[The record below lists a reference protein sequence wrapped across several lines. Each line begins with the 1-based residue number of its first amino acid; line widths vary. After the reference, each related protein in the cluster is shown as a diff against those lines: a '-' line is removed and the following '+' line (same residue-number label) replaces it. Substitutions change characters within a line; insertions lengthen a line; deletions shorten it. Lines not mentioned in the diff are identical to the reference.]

1 MHKTVVRNQAY
12 QTKSFTTVERHNE
25 RKNEE
30 YFNGDV
36 ELERAKLNVYF
47 KRNFREDGTVE
58 TYQETFNRLLAE
70 KKTVLHGTKPDA
82 KLFCEL
88 VYDINTTYFDERGG
102 YEFAKKYFEEA
113 YRQAV
118 KEIGSEDYIISAVM
132 HADERNSRLSEQLGR
147 DVYHYHLHVVY
158 VPVVQKEIKWSKRTK
173 DKSLIGKVK
182 EVIPQISQSNKWPL
196 RQQGEIDGK
205 TITLNSYSFLQDR
218 YYEHMKEAG
227 FEGFERGERGS
238 TTEHLEVLDYKIQQ
252 DRIHSAELEKEIEE
266 KKKKSAGLSTK
277 IEKQKSTA
285 AQNDKQL
292 TDFNN
297 EMKSMQGKVLTAKQ
311 IAKINVKI
319 SKPILGGEESVTM
332 FRKDWENV
340 KKTALSQSHK
350 EEQYRT
356 AVSENDTLKKE
367 KSSLLNDRKQLV
379 GKVGELEKSL
389 KGDLLARATKDAEL
403 YNLKNEVA
411 RIPKDI
417 WNAYTKPQARQKS
430 NQQEVR

>member
-118 KEIGSEDYIISAVM
+118 KEIGNEDYIISAVM
-132 HADERNSRLSEQLGR
+132 HADEKNSRLSEQLGR

-182 EVIPQISQSNKWPL
+182 EVIPQISQSRKWPL
-196 RQQGEIDGK
+196 RQQGERDGK

-218 YYEHMKEAG
+218 YYEHMKEAE

-252 DRIHSAELEKEIEE
+252 DRIHAAELEKEIEE
-266 KKKKSAGLSTK
+266 KKKKSAGLSSK
-277 IEKQKSTA
+277 IEKQNSTVSE
-285 AQNDKQL
+285 NDKRIA
-292 TDFNN
+292 DFDK
-297 EMKSMQGKVLTAKQ
+297 EVKSMQGKVLTAKQ
-311 IAKINVKI
+311 ISKINVKI
-319 SKPILGGEESVTM
+319 SKPMLGGEESATM
-332 FRKDWENV
+332 LRKDWENI
-340 KKTALSQSHK
+340 KKTALSQAHK

-367 KSSLLNDRKQLV
+367 KSSLLNDRKKLTN
-379 GKVGELEKSL
+379 KVSELEKNL
-389 KGDLLARATKDAEL
+389 KGDLLARATKESEL

-430 NQQEVR
+430 HQQEVR